1 MITEGDFTSLV
12 DELWKNQFP
21 IKHTEQGNT
30 VMRKTY
36 RLWTSGA
43 VSKAVGTGSI
53 ATTYQGPVDV
63 TGETDGEVGA
73 GVQGWA

>member
-1 MITEGDFTSLV
+1 
-12 DELWKNQFP
+12 
-21 IKHTEQGNT
+21 
-30 VMRKTY
+30 MRKTY

-63 TGETDGEVGA
+63 AGETGGEVGA
-73 GVQGWA
+73 GVQDWA